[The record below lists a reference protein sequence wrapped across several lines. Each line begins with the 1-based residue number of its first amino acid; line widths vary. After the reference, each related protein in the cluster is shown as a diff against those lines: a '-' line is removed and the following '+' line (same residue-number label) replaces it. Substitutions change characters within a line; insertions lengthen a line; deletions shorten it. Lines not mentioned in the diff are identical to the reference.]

1 MEGIKIFAT
10 NGVTAVLKG
19 LILRWDVDCRLSPKK
34 IILKYL
40 ENLIFYFFFF
50 CGALTSKSNSLKI
63 SLWTIFPNEI
73 HCSFAEN
80 KPIFCKNII
89 MTLFFV
95 SYKSL

>member
-50 CGALTSKSNSLKI
+50 LRGINFKVK
-63 SLWTIFPNEI
+63 
-73 HCSFAEN
+73 FA
-80 KPIFCKNII
+80 KN
-89 MTLFFV
+89 FFV
-95 SYKSL
+95 DNFPK

>member
-40 ENLIFYFFFF
+40 ENLIFYFFFSA
-50 CGALTSKSNSLKI
+50 G
-63 SLWTIFPNEI
+63 
-73 HCSFAEN
+73 H
-80 KPIFCKNII
+80 
-89 MTLFFV
+89 
-95 SYKSL
+95 

>member
-40 ENLIFYFFFF
+40 ENLIFYFFFLWGINF
-50 CGALTSKSNSLKI
+50 KVKFAKNSFVDN
-63 SLWTIFPNEI
+63 FP
-73 HCSFAEN
+73 
-80 KPIFCKNII
+80 K
-89 MTLFFV
+89 
-95 SYKSL
+95 